1 MEKNYEEFIIEIK
14 EKVEENIGDG
24 YEVSIEKALKN
35 NSCVINNMIIKNI
48 ETDGNIQLLPAINL
62 NNCYSQYVLGKSS
75 DSLAEEIVR
84 LYHASITDNVNINF
98 NLINRENAEEFLFY
112 RIVNK
117 NKNKEMLS
125 KVPYVPFLDLAV
137 TFHFLCNS
145 YEHGIQSFRINNNIM
160 KDWNLDIPGLF
171 EMAHHNTRILF
182 PERLMHMDEVLE
194 GFGEYPLSGELF
206 NGEDEM
212 YVLSNEIG
220 VNGASVLLYSKKI
233 SELSDLYE
241 RNIYIIPSSIHE
253 VILMPE
259 YDGLEA
265 ADLRSLVNDVNKS
278 CVAKEDRLSDEVY
291 IYDRDSGTIH
301 ICNSSAGR

>member
-1 MEKNYEEFIIEIK
+1 
-14 EKVEENIGDG
+14 
-24 YEVSIEKALKN
+24 
-35 NSCVINNMIIKNI
+35 
-48 ETDGNIQLLPAINL
+48 
-62 NNCYSQYVLGKSS
+62 
-75 DSLAEEIVR
+75 
-84 LYHASITDNVNINF
+84 
-98 NLINRENAEEFLFY
+98 
-112 RIVNK
+112 
-117 NKNKEMLS
+117 
-125 KVPYVPFLDLAV
+125 
-137 TFHFLCNS
+137 
-145 YEHGIQSFRINNNIM
+145 
-160 KDWNLDIPGLF
+160 
-171 EMAHHNTRILF
+171 
-182 PERLMHMDEVLE
+182 
-194 GFGEYPLSGELF
+194 
-206 NGEDEM
+206 M

>member
-1 MEKNYEEFIIEIK
+1 MKNNLEEFIIEIK
-14 EKVEENIGDG
+14 EKVEENIGKG
-24 YEVSIEKALKN
+24 YEIRVEKVLKN
-35 NSCVINNMIIKNI
+35 NSCVIRNMMIKKI
-48 ETDGNIQLLPAINL
+48 DDEGNIQLLPAINL

-75 DSLAEEIVR
+75 DCLAEEIVQ
-84 LYHASITDNVNINF
+84 LYHTSVADNENIDF

-117 NKNKEMLS
+117 KKNKEMLS

-145 YEHGIQSFRINNNIM
+145 YEHGIQSFRINNSIM
-160 KDWNLDIPGLF
+160 NDWNFDVPGLF
-171 EMAHHNTRILF
+171 EIAHRNTRILF
-182 PERLMHMDEVLE
+182 PEKLMHMDEVLE
-194 GFGEYPLSGELF
+194 GFGETPFNSSCF

-212 YVLSNEIG
+212 YVLSNEKG

-233 SELSDLYE
+233 SELSELYE

-259 YDGLEA
+259 YDGLKA
-265 ADLRSLVNDVNKS
+265 ADLRFLINDVNRS
-278 CVAKEDRLSDEVY
+278 CVAEEDMLSDEVY

-301 ICNSSAGR
+301 VCNR